1 MLPRLLQSLSLKN
14 KSNPSEPSDSFNQ
27 MLNDHQMGLSGFLD
41 QFSSSLGGTAADIVG
56 HRNGGQSSVSPG
68 GVSGFGLSL
77 FPALGTGGA
86 APSAAAAAVAPAPTL
101 VTSSGSNLEF
111 NLVWDTSVANAP
123 AAFQSAIIAAATF
136 LTKTYTTLNASPT
149 IINLAVGYGET
160 HGTNIPLGALS
171 SSSAEGDY
179 HTYSEL
185 RSALQPVLGASGY
198 AGVGNAPLPA
208 SDPTGQPSTAKD
220 FFVSY
225 AEEKALGLP
234 IGTSGYQ
241 TAIDGWIG
249 LSASNFLV
257 KWDYSDTSLTKT
269 GKMAARNTY
278 DAVGQAVHEM
288 TEVMGRISGLGTS
301 LQPGTGATWTATDLF
316 RFSASGTRAISSRT
330 GYFSYDNGATNK
342 GTFNSSTGDAGDW
355 ASSAYDSFGFGHAG
369 YYAPVSSTDI
379 VETALLG
386 YTLTPDAISRL
397 NSSPPSRVV

>member
-1 MLPRLLQSLSLKN
+1 MLPRMLKILKLSNDPANADDIDPLGQIWDDH
-14 KSNPSEPSDSFNQ
+14 ESD
-27 MLNDHQMGLSGFLD
+27 LSGFLD
-41 QFSSSLGGTAADIVG
+41 RLAQPPIGMPTHPIIPRHDNISGVG
-56 HRNGGQSSVSPG
+56 N
-68 GVSGFGLSL
+68 FGLST
-77 FPALGTGGA
+77 FPTQGTSGTVQ
-86 APSAAAAAVAPAPTL
+86 SAAVAAAAPAPTL
-101 VTSSGSNLEF
+101 VTTAGSNLEF
-111 NLVWDTSVANAP
+111 NLIWDSSVANAP
-123 AAFQSAIIAAATF
+123 AAFQSAIVAAASF
-136 LTKTYTTLNASPT
+136 LTKTYTTRNASPT

-160 HGTNIPLGALS
+160 HGTTIPLGALS

-179 HTYSEL
+179 HTYAEL
-185 RSALQPVLGASGY
+185 QASLQPVLSASGF
-198 AGVGNAPLPA
+198 AGVANAPLPA
-208 SDPTGQPSTAKD
+208 SDPTGQPSTARD
-220 FFVSY
+220 FFLSY

-257 KWDYSDTSLTKT
+257 KWDYTDTTLTKT
-269 GKMAARNTY
+269 GKMASRSTY

-301 LQPGTGATWTATDLF
+301 LQAGTGATWTATDLF

-330 GYFSYDNGATNK
+330 GYFSYDNGVTNK

-355 ASSAYDSFGFGHAG
+355 ASAAYDSFGFGHAG

-397 NSSPPSRVV
+397 NASPPTRVV